1 MRFTAKSFDSNIPDD
16 VHFSGLIFEMVKQI
30 MVSKKWFNQEYMKVK
45 RKYNVQYM
53 KPPETNLP

>member
-1 MRFTAKSFDSNIPDD
+1 
-16 VHFSGLIFEMVKQI
+16 

-53 KPPETNLP
+53 KPPGTNLP